1 MFLTRV
7 LLVFFMASDEELATH
22 LIEELRL
29 AENVRIARARVAE
42 YSRQLNALVD
52 LLREHHE
59 RYYHESSSR
68 TGR

>member
-1 MFLTRV
+1 MP
-7 LLVFFMASDEELATH
+7 SDEELATH
-22 LIEELRL
+22 LIEELGL

-42 YSRQLNALVD
+42 HTRQLNALVD

>member
-1 MFLTRV
+1 MF
-7 LLVFFMASDEELATH
+7 LLVFPMPSDEELAQH
-22 LIEELRL
+22 LIAELEL
-29 AENVRIARARVAE
+29 AEHVRIARARVAE
-42 YSRQLNALVD
+42 HTRQLNALVD